1 MKYDLAGSFQGQD
14 VLFAAQ
20 TSPWRGSGRLQRA
33 E

>member
-1 MKYDLAGSFQGQD
+1 MKYDVTGTFQGQD

-20 TSPWRGSGRLQRA
+20 TPPWRGSGRLQRA